1 MEAAKVP
8 TPAVRMAFISG
19 VGCPGS
25 WGAQDESRIPV
36 VINRINIRR
45 AMYIFYLKSIWFLPL
60 YS

>member
-19 VGCPGS
+19 VGWPGS

-36 VINRINIRR
+36 IINRINIRR
-45 AMYIFYLKSIWFLPL
+45 AMYIFYL
-60 YS
+60 